1 METLIEEYGG
11 SIIMLLFGAGAVAV
25 LEQILRF
32 YKEGEMKA
40 VFREYGGMLIASAA
54 TCTFLVLIGNIF
66 LAQDGLL
73 SKLIMAWGNGGI

>member
-1 METLIEEYGG
+1 
-11 SIIMLLFGAGAVAV
+11 
-25 LEQILRF
+25 
-32 YKEGEMKA
+32 MKA

-54 TCTFLVLIGNIF
+54 TCAVLVLIGNIF

>member
-1 METLIEEYGG
+1 
-11 SIIMLLFGAGAVAV
+11 
-25 LEQILRF
+25 
-32 YKEGEMKA
+32 MKA

-54 TCTFLVLIGNIF
+54 TCTFLVLIGHIF